1 MPNSTRWPVLSGIWA
16 MGGALALAME
26 MAIAIVMAMVMGTPR
41 RRIANHAR
49 DVSSTDSIAK
59 RSISRPSLSRLNA
72 DEHNFITDKA
82 DIALFK

>member
-1 MPNSTRWPVLSGIWA
+1 
-16 MGGALALAME
+16 ME
-26 MAIAIVMAMVMGTPR
+26 MATVMAIAIVMAMVMGTPR
-41 RRIANHAR
+41 RLIANHAL